1 MYWKYLGGNMN
12 ITDKEVD
19 KQLAK
24 LKVVYDD
31 TIQLLM
37 EFYES
42 KACDYA

>member
-1 MYWKYLGGNMN
+1 MT